1 MLAGCSSNNSA
12 PVEDVDGT
20 LTPGIMQ
27 SVGNSANSTWEPQ
40 VQQQQM
46 PSDMMA
52 TPAAPQPQAQPVQ
65 SQPVQTQPTYQQPQP
80 VAAPTPAPQP
90 VTKPAAKKRFLKIS
104 LFHAIHKP
112 MRLTIAKLIK
122 VSIKATVILYVKAIQ
137 CS

>member
-1 MLAGCSSNNSA
+1 MKQSFLLIPVVAAVLTGCSSNNSA

-65 SQPVQTQPTYQQPQP
+65 SQPVQTQPTCQQPQP
-80 VAAPTPAPQP
+80 QIGRASCRERV
-90 VTKPAAKKRFLKIS
+90 
-104 LFHAIHKP
+104 
-112 MRLTIAKLIK
+112 
-122 VSIKATVILYVKAIQ
+122 
-137 CS
+137 